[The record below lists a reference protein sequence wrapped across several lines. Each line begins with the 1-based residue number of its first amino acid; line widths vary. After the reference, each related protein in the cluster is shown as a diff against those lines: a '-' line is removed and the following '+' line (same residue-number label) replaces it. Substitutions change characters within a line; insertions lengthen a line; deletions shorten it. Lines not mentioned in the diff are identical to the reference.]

1 MSVVGE
7 IGNDVSAGKHL
18 EAAQRTRGELCPAC
32 GRCAKGRRDWV
43 PAIVVAVLL
52 LVALAPCGVVFTLK
66 MHALQDG
73 IDRCERNAAYFVNSR
88 HEGVLSPK
96 EPSPDRDRKPPS
108 PVVNHEEKIIQD
120 VVAQN
125 ETEVEEYEDL
135 ESADNTPENIF
146 TILASLRS
154 RESARLKRSAE
165 RRRDRRQG
173 TGPESTTTPTRHKN
187 KCPRRCRRCCIKG
200 DQGEKGDKGDPGP
213 PGQMALA
220 AALYQGN
227 VGRYDVPE
235 EDYDPNNIP
244 GERIGCDHANIRE
257 RTFRSC
263 DGKLQHW
270 EKAPWMTHPDHARYY
285 DNKFR
290 LNWDGQVQV
299 TEAGLYY
306 LFGQIMFYNAA
317 PFNTAGIDVKGRSI
331 VRCTHSVTNVNQG
344 GTAPTYQTCSMGT
357 IWYLERNDN
366 VRMVVKQGNR
376 VIDMQ
381 QDTTFFGLVKL
392 ADAPEVVTSATRPPT
407 TRR

>member
-187 KCPRRCRRCCIKG
+187 KCPRCIKG

-213 PGQMALA
+213 PGQINAS
-220 AALYQGN
+220 AALFSGPRTERE
-227 VGRYDVPE
+227 GDGFYDVHE
-235 EDYDPNNIP
+235 
-244 GERIGCDHANIRE
+244 
-257 RTFRSC
+257 

-306 LFGQIMFYNAA
+306 LFGQVTIMFYNAA

>member
-213 PGQMALA
+213 PGQINAS
-220 AALYQGN
+220 AALFSGPRTERE
-227 VGRYDVPE
+227 GDGFYDVHE
-235 EDYDPNNIP
+235 
-244 GERIGCDHANIRE
+244 
-257 RTFRSC
+257 

-306 LFGQIMFYNAA
+306 LFGQVTIMFYNAA